1 MLNHGD
7 AAIAGR
13 DGRTAPHADARV
25 GRDGKRISLRRSLAA
40 LAGAPL
46 RLHRYRALR
55 VRSVE
60 AVLRRSDDCSND

>member
-1 MLNHGD
+1 MLNHSD

-13 DGRTAPHADARV
+13 DGKTAPHADGRV
-25 GRDGKRISLRRSLAA
+25 GTDGNRISLRRALAA

-55 VRSVE
+55 DRSVE
-60 AVLRRSDDCSND
+60 AVLRRSDDSCKD